1 MHFVLYCIVQH
12 QISVSHKFKLDCCR
26 LVSLRYIR
34 GVTAIMLPSS
44 VVVCGVKHLSGQTKD
59 YNIAIGVYCF
69 SVKHAV
75 LRSKSKDGFSQNQVH
90 VVCICGQV
98 KRLLFQSVGTI
109 NI

>member
-75 LRSKSKDGFSQNQVH
+75 LRSKSKDEFSQNQVH